1 MARARSEGRGS
12 KKKAT
17 KSLAEKPAPRRETES
32 PQAVASGAAA
42 VVADQRGALE
52 RERPSPGGTDPGP
65 AIRAAA
71 AGPPPGAQ
79 TVIYI
84 HGIGNKPDASILK
97 CQWDTALFGMP
108 MGDRTRMAYWVNR
121 ELYPMPLAGTC
132 ASGDVLDAVEEGAS
146 AVGIRAL
153 GRAGADPVE
162 EEIEALTGDPA
173 EQEVLRSLAR
183 RVEEA
188 AAVDEAAAMNEVRTL
203 GMVGVRVIPFEPLRR
218 FLTRHLTR
226 LLLRDV
232 NDFFFREELRRRMEE
247 SLRERLRAG
256 GGPFV
261 VIAHSQGT
269 MIAWNVLRDLRKADA
284 DVRLFVTM
292 GSPLGLEE
300 VQDQL
305 QDFVGNRRLP
315 VPECVDRWVNVADR
329 LDPVSS
335 DSDIRGEFHRDGFQI
350 ENHSGFI
357 IHPDS
362 PRHPHSATGYLRS
375 RPVQDAVRRIVGNSF
390 AQEVGRFVVARDLVN
405 NLENSARSERHPV
418 LIQLADPNEQNT
430 LEQSRERLDRAIR
443 ELVGDGGGAEEARI
457 ETLKRFISANL
468 TRFEVERLRS
478 QFRDLR
484 IDHVWR
490 DATKTALIY
499 DSTHTIQARP
509 ANMGYGARGRDI
521 RWAVLD
527 TGIRQDHPHF
537 REHDNVVEQWDC
549 TRPGA
554 PRRVPDEERPI
565 VDGHGHGTHVAGVIA
580 GELKQVPDEDDKKR
594 DFFGMAPQTRLFGY
608 KVLDDQ
614 GNGHDSWII
623 KALDHIADTNERAGQ
638 LMIHGV
644 NLSLGGS
651 FDPSVFGCG
660 HSPLC
665 QELRRLWRQGVLVCL
680 AAGNEGF
687 LVIESAGGRVEAN
700 MDLTI
705 GDPAN
710 LEESIAVGSVHKT
723 NPHTYGISYF
733 SSRGPTADGRR
744 KPDLV
749 APGEKIVSA
758 LHQFADGN
766 GNGARVSDL
775 YVEMSGT
782 SMSTPHV
789 SGLLAAFLS
798 VRREFVGYPDRVKQ
812 ILLDNCTDLGR
823 DPYMQGAGMPN
834 LIKML
839 ANT

>member
-1 MARARSEGRGS
+1 M
-12 KKKAT
+12 
-17 KSLAEKPAPRRETES
+17 
-32 PQAVASGAAA
+32 
-42 VVADQRGALE
+42 
-52 RERPSPGGTDPGP
+52 
-65 AIRAAA
+65 
-71 AGPPPGAQ
+71 
-79 TVIYI
+79 
-84 HGIGNKPDASILK
+84 
-97 CQWDTALFGMP
+97 
-108 MGDRTRMAYWVNR
+108 
-121 ELYPMPLAGTC
+121 
-132 ASGDVLDAVEEGAS
+132 
-146 AVGIRAL
+146 
-153 GRAGADPVE
+153 
-162 EEIEALTGDPA
+162 
-173 EQEVLRSLAR
+173 
-183 RVEEA
+183 
-188 AAVDEAAAMNEVRTL
+188 DEAAAMNEVRTL

-226 LLLRDV
+226 VLLRDV

-300 VQDQL
+300 VQDKL
-305 QDFVGNRRLP
+305 QDFAGNRRLP

-329 LDPVSS
+329 LDPVSA
-335 DSDIRGEFHRDGFQI
+335 DSDLRGEFHRAGFQI
-350 ENHSGFI
+350 ENHRGFM

-405 NLENSARSERHPV
+405 NMENATRSQRHPV

-443 ELVGDGGGAEEARI
+443 DLVGDGAQAEDAQI
-457 ETLKRFISANL
+457 ESLKRFVSARL

-499 DSTHTIQARP
+499 DSTHTVQARP

-537 REHDNVVEQWDC
+537 REHGNVVEQWDC
-549 TRPGA
+549 TRRGA

-565 VDGHGHGTHVAGVIA
+565 VDGHGHGTHVAGIIA
-580 GELKQVPDEDDKKR
+580 GELRQVLDEDGKTR
-594 DFFGMAPQTRLFGY
+594 DFFGMAPHTRLFGY

-614 GNGHDSWII
+614 GNGHDSWIV

-710 LEESIAVGSVHKT
+710 LEESVAVGSVHKT

-766 GNGARVSDL
+766 GDEARVSDL

-798 VRREFVGYPDRVKQ
+798 VRREFIGYPDRVKQ